1 MSTNIKYCATCA
13 LLAPDRPVCR
23 FTGREVN
30 PNESFCSEH
39 VDELKVCDLCG
50 QPYVGPDIIHF
61 KNGESIYITCQHCQ
75 SQMGTCAMCTHGNEC
90 KFETDPSPIPAVVNK
105 VVRQGNMTMQTQVK
119 NPERIKITCEAGCP
133 CWDPEAECCKE
144 FSTCGN
150 YNFISF

>member
-1 MSTNIKYCATCA
+1 MSIKYCATCA

-39 VDELKVCDLCG
+39 VDELKICDLCG
-50 QPYVGPDIIHF
+50 QPYIGPDIIHF
-61 KNGESIYITCQHCQ
+61 KNGESIYITCQQCQ

-119 NPERIKITCEAGCP
+119 NPERIKITCESGCP

-150 YNFISF
+150 YNFIGF